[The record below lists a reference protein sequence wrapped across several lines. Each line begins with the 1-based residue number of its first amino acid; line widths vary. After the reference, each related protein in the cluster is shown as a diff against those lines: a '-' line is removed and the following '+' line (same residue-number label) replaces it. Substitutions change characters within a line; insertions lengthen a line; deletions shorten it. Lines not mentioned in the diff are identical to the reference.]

1 MIKTSLIVAGCLSF
15 ATAFTQT
22 TTNHIEIVVSESVEL
37 KPKEAD
43 IRIFVESSESQ
54 RNNKAYS
61 YGYGESYYDYEGYGY
76 SEEDYEY
83 EYMMSENPKKVTKK
97 MKQEYEA
104 RQKQR
109 EEDMEAM
116 EREHREQERQNE
128 LELANFD
135 PFDLADMM
143 ALLKENNISFTIVD
157 RNSES
162 SGSFSK
168 HLDYLMNSDYEME
181 RGYSDTVL
189 SIKVSDSKAYQDLMN
204 LISDLPASSVVN
216 DVEYETNE
224 TINKVVIPK
233 LTEKA
238 TNQARALA
246 DSFGRKLGKVIQ
258 CSNIYPYTPSSNYMR
273 SYMDD
278 IVNDDHYDGDPFL
291 STKKEVLEY
300 VYRFEL
306 LN

>member
-1 MIKTSLIVAGCLSF
+1 MIKTSLIVAGILSF
-15 ATAFTQT
+15 STAFAQT
-22 TTNHIEIVVSESVEL
+22 TSNHIEIVVSESVEL
-37 KPKEAD
+37 KAKEAE
-43 IRIFVESSESQ
+43 IVIFVESSESQ

-61 YGYGESYYDYEGYGY
+61 YGYAESYYDYEGYGY

-83 EYMMSENPKKVTKK
+83 EYMLSENPKKVTKK
-97 MKQEYEA
+97 MKQEYEE

-109 EEDMEAM
+109 EVEREVM
-116 EREHREQERQNE
+116 ERERLEQERQNE
-128 LELANFD
+128 LELASFE

-143 ALLKENNISFTIVD
+143 ALLTENNISFTIVD
-157 RNSES
+157 HNSES
-162 SGSFSK
+162 SVSFSK
-168 HLDYLMNSDYEME
+168 QLDYLRNSEYETESDY
-181 RGYSDTVL
+181 SDSVL

-204 LISDLPASSVVN
+204 LISNSPASSVVN
-216 DVEYETNE
+216 DVKFESSE
-224 TINKVVIPK
+224 TINTIIIPK

-246 DSFGRKLGKVIQ
+246 NSFGRKLGKVIQ

-273 SYMDD
+273 QYMDD
-278 IVNDDHYDGDPFL
+278 LMNDDDFDGDPFL
-291 STKKEVLEY
+291 STKKEVIEY